1 MGYVYLGADKDKQV
15 NIAVQEVTIDDID
28 EMLGYLRLELQDYY
42 GHRVSPA
49 RRESL
54 LERID
59 DLLDARNELAK
70 EGN

>member
-1 MGYVYLGADKDKQV
+1 M
-15 NIAVQEVTIDDID
+15 NIAFQEVTIDDID

-42 GHRVSPA
+42 GHRVTPR

-59 DLLDARNELAK
+59 ELLEARLELTNGLQLTTK
-70 EGN
+70 G